1 MIYKNQF
8 AIIILWVA
16 RILAIVEI
24 GFILFFMLD
33 DLLGNTE
40 SGGSGLKTLTDI
52 ATFICFPVFT
62 VLGLLIAFKWE
73 GWGGFLSTIGFIGL
87 SIFRTDL
94 VSDPKMIVLA
104 VPGIL
109 FLLYRI
115 IKKRNPV
122 QM

>member
-1 MIYKNQF
+1 MISKDQF
-8 AIIILWVA
+8 SSIILWTA
-16 RILAIVEI
+16 RILAILEI
-24 GFILFFMLD
+24 GFILIFMLS

-40 SGGSGLKTLTDI
+40 SGGEGLKTLTDI

-73 GWGGFLSTIGFIGL
+73 GWGGFISTIGFIGL

-94 VSDPKMIVLA
+94 ISDPKMIALA
-104 VPGIL
+104 IPGIL

-115 IKKRNPV
+115 LKKRIVNS
-122 QM
+122 